1 MYSILQI
8 LANALKYHRVRN
20 PNFIQGNAI
29 NQPVKI
35 VKSPTSRG
43 QNPNYIQSDP
53 TLPRRHPPTFPDI
66 LVFVFVFV
74 HVFVIVFVSSMS

>member
-1 MYSILQI
+1 MPLSITESETQTLFKAMP
-8 LANALKYHRVRN
+8 L
-20 PNFIQGNAI
+20 I
-29 NQPVKI
+29 NLFSLKI

-43 QNPNYIQSDP
+43 QNPNYIQGDP